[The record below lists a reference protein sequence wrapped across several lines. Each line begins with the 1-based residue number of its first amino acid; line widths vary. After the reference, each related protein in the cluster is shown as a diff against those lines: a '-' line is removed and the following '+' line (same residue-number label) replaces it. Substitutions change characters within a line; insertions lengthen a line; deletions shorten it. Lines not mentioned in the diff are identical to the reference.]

1 MTATRISAVD
11 PVVLEHT
18 VRGLVPFSVGVA
30 ACVADE
36 ELLDSLIEQERR
48 LVDAA
53 APTRRA
59 EFAAGRVCAHRALRA
74 IDADVPVIGRG
85 PRRQPVWPAGTT
97 GSISHTADVALAVA
111 VLRTATV
118 AGLGVDVE
126 VVGALDAEVRAS
138 VLDRDERAACEAAP
152 DPAATAT
159 ATFCCKEA
167 AFKALYPRLGR
178 EIEFL
183 EAHVELV
190 DGAGVVDVAHLGVS
204 TQVWT
209 GRVGDLVAA
218 TAVLAT
224 DP

>member
-1 MTATRISAVD
+1 MTATRTRAVD

-30 ACVADE
+30 ACVTDE
-36 ELLDSLIEQERR
+36 GLLDSLIEQERQ
-48 LVDAA
+48 LVAAA

-74 IDADVPVIGRG
+74 IDADVPVVGRG
-85 PRRQPVWPAGTT
+85 SRRQPVWPAGTT

-111 VLRTATV
+111 AVRTSTLG
-118 AGLGVDVE
+118 GLGVDIE
-126 VVGALDAEVRAS
+126 VVGALDAEVQAI
-138 VLDRDERAACEAAP
+138 VLDRDERAACEATP
-152 DPAATAT
+152 DPSATAT
-159 ATFCCKEA
+159 TAFCCKEA

-190 DGAGVVDVAHLGVS
+190 DGVGVVDVAHLGVS
-204 TQVWT
+204 TLVWA